1 MDHVIDVQIEELES
15 MAAPF
20 NWTQFATGFG
30 AGATIVSIGTAVG
43 VALT

>member
-15 MAAPF
+15 METLW
-20 NWTQFATGFG
+20 NWTQFGTGFG
-30 AGATIVSIGTAVG
+30 AGATIISIGTAVG

>member
-15 MAAPF
+15 METLW
-20 NWTQFATGFG
+20 NWTQFGTGFG
-30 AGATIVSIGTAVG
+30 AGATIIGVGVS